1 MNAAEMDLFGRISRG
16 WAMGERSGAGRAEGA
31 ESGPANENA
40 PAEPEPGYE
49 IPIGMPVPAAEME
62 RLKAAAR
69 RHRDREEADA
79 PARAGD
85 EAAEEEGD
93 HRDA

>member
-1 MNAAEMDLFGRISRG
+1 MSEPEGP
-16 WAMGERSGAGRAEGA
+16 RSGAGREEGA
-31 ESGPANENA
+31 ESGPAGENA
-40 PAEPEPGYE
+40 PAEPETGYE

-62 RLKAAAR
+62 RLKAAAE
-69 RHRDREEADA
+69 RHRDREEEADA
-79 PARAGD
+79 PAQAGD